1 MYAFNILYDNHEYK
15 LECEAIRRKTDLM
28 RL

>member
-15 LECEAIRRKTDLM
+15 LECETIRRKSDLM